1 MTHMTLKVGSHV
13 RSADGEEGKVLAIA
27 DGEATV
33 RLSYCRILT
42 MAYPV
47 TDLVVLDGRAELEP
61 VPATRAGSL
70 SAGGKHQ
77 CVP

>member
-1 MTHMTLKVGSHV
+1 MRLKVGSHV
-13 RSADGEEGKVLAIA
+13 RSADGENGQVIAVA
-27 DGEATV
+27 DGQATV
-33 RLSYCRILT
+33 RLIYCRTLT
-42 MAYPV
+42 VFYPV